1 MLYRENFLIK
11 YLVFPKISISSS
23 YGVCIKKSPRFLG
36 LPSLKTILIADLIN
50 AVSIGLIIN
59 PYFSTFTVATFPW
72 ILIPAVA
79 LPIALVLHGIT
90 LYRLRNWYQNEHA
103 GNFQRLDASM

>member
-1 MLYRENFLIK
+1 
-11 YLVFPKISISSS
+11 
-23 YGVCIKKSPRFLG
+23 
-36 LPSLKTILIADLIN
+36 LKTILIADLIN

-90 LYRLRNWYQNEHA
+90 LYRLRNWYQYKHA
-103 GNFQRLDASM
+103 GNFQRLDASMQNRTKDYYKVLALIFTLILHKEKNAEG